1 MDILIITGLIVAAI
15 LFLLI
20 ELFLIQGT
28 SIAGFI
34 SLLCGAAAVWY
45 AFTYIGVFMG
55 IITLVVA
62 LSACGIAIY
71 YFMRSKTLDK
81 ISLKKNI
88 TSKVDKSAEES
99 VHVGD
104 TGTTITRLALIG
116 QAEIGGKVVEVK
128 SVSGFLDEHTPVV
141 VSRISEGMILV
152 EKQN

>member
-1 MDILIITGLIVAAI
+1 MDLLIIIGFIVAAI
-15 LFLLI
+15 VFLLI

-34 SLLCGAAAVWY
+34 SFLWGTAAVWY
-45 AFTYIGVFMG
+45 AFVYMG
-55 IITLVVA
+55 TLTGFITLVVA
-62 LSACGIAIY
+62 IAAGAIAIT

-81 ISLKKNI
+81 IALKKNI

-99 VHVGD
+99 VQVGD
-104 TGTTITRLALIG
+104 TGTTVTRLALIG
-116 QAEIGGKVVEVK
+116 QAEIAGKVVEVK